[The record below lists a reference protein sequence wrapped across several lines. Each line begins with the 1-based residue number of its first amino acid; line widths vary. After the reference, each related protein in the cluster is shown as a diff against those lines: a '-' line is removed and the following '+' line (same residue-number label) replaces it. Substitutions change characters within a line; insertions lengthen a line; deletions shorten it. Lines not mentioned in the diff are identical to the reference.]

1 MQVEALDL
9 SLKVIKT
16 ESEVVKLD
24 LSTEPA
30 PMFTKTSIHLY
41 SGAAAVGDRISRFWV
56 KVPKIDF
63 L

>member
-9 SLKVIKT
+9 SLKAIKT

-24 LSTEPA
+24 LSTEPHRCLQRHPSTYTA
-30 PMFTKTSIHLY
+30 ERRQY
-41 SGAAAVGDRISRFWV
+41 GDAISRFWV
-56 KVPKIDF
+56 KLPKIDF